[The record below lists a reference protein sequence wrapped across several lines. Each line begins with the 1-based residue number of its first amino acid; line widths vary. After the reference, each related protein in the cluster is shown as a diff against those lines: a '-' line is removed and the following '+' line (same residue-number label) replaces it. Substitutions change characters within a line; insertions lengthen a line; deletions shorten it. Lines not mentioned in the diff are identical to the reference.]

1 MAHTG
6 TKDYYE
12 ILGVPRNA
20 SKEEIKK
27 AYRKL
32 ARKYHPDLNPGNK
45 EAEEKFKEINE
56 AYAVLGDPKRRA
68 EYDRMGHQAFT
79 QNFDFSNFDFSEV
92 FRFGF
97 EDLGDIFSDF
107 FGMGRRARTEAP
119 MKGPDLVTR
128 MTLTLEEAFHGTT
141 KPVTVSHRVV
151 CSACGGL
158 GAERYEP
165 CSTCGGTGRV
175 TSRKGFFTLSQ
186 SCPSCGGAGR
196 KALRVCTTCRGT
208 GTVFKTDSVNVRIP
222 PGVDTGTRVK
232 VKGMGE
238 AGTGGGPPG
247 DLYIEIEVLPH
258 PVFRREGDDIYVEVP
273 ITVPEAVFGGK
284 IEVPTIDGVAKMT
297 LPPGTQSGQKF
308 RLKGKGFVSPK
319 TGKRG
324 QQYVIVK
331 IVVPEVKTSED
342 KEKIKALEALYREN
356 PRKNLTERRW

>member
-1 MAHTG
+1 
-6 TKDYYE
+6 
-12 ILGVPRNA
+12 
-20 SKEEIKK
+20 
-27 AYRKL
+27 
-32 ARKYHPDLNPGNK
+32 
-45 EAEEKFKEINE
+45 INE

-165 CSTCGGTGRV
+165 CSTCGGTGRI
-175 TSRKGFFTLSQ
+175 TSKKGFFTLSQ